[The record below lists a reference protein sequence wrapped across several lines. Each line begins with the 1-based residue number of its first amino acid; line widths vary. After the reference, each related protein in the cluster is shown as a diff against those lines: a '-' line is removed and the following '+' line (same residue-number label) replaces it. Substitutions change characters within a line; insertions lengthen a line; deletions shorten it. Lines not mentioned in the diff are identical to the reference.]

1 MFDSTAVNCRII
13 PGTAVGPLGI
23 GLREVPGTD
32 FGEVKRLGA
41 GILKS
46 IAYPC
51 RLTSLGPH
59 SRFGS
64 KYLNLELVVCF
75 CTAMQ

>member
-41 GILKS
+41 GIPK
-46 IAYPC
+46 AA
-51 RLTSLGPH
+51 
-59 SRFGS
+59 
-64 KYLNLELVVCF
+64 LVIDVN
-75 CTAMQ
+75 QERPQYVQ